1 MKILSVVLL
10 FASAAVVTIRPSCG
24 QDSIPLVERQLP
36 SGELAGW
43 KSFHE
48 DPATK
53 TADVWTLTEDG
64 ILVCK
69 GIPKGYIYTEKDYGD
84 FELTLEFRRPADK
97 EPGKGGILVRTTGPD
112 RIWPKSLEAQIN
124 APDAGDFWGLVGFTF
139 DGPAERLKTLE
150 HPDFGKLT
158 NLKKTQDAEKKP
170 GEWNTYKIIADG
182 PTVTLFIN
190 GKQVNQAKNCETTP
204 GKIVLTSEGDEIHFR
219 NIRLK
224 TGK

>member
-10 FASAAVVTIRPSCG
+10 FASAAVVTIRPSYG

-97 EPGKGGILVRTTGPD
+97 EPGKGGILIRTTGPD

-170 GEWNTYKIIADG
+170 GEWNTYKVIADG

>member
-1 MKILSVVLL
+1 MRLSSRIIVIFFLTAFILPSLADGAELL
-10 FASAAVVTIRPSCG
+10 LT
-24 QDSIPLVERQLP
+24 EQLP
-36 SGELAGW
+36 SGEIAGW

-69 GIPKGYIYTEKDYGD
+69 GVPKGYIYTEKDYGD
-84 FELTLEFRRPADK
+84 FELALEFRRPADK
-97 EPGKGGILVRTTGPD
+97 EPGKGGILIRTTGPN

-124 APDAGDFWGLVGFTF
+124 APDAGDFWGLVGFTV

-150 HPDFGKLT
+150 HPDLGKLT

-170 GEWNTYKIIADG
+170 GEWNTYKIIAEG

-190 GKQVNQAKNCETTP
+190 GRQVNQATNCETAP